1 MPAGAHLIC
10 LMGAAD
16 RRAKIDGMKARSA
29 PDRLEN
35 VSSPSISA
43 GQAGPSAPG
52 ARVSD
57 RALLQS
63 VSGILSQFIAE
74 TDPYSLFG
82 GLLDALLAL
91 TGSEYGFIGEIFH
104 AEDGSPYI
112 KSYATTNIAWSP
124 ETRRLYDETR
134 EKGMVFSRPDSLY
147 GAVMRSGQLV
157 ISNHPAGDPR
167 SGGLPQ
173 GHPPLDS
180 FMGMPFYGGGELLGV
195 AGIANR
201 PGGYH
206 QALAESLRPFLT
218 VCGTLIQ
225 AYRNNL
231 RHSRLEQELHRQ
243 RERRPG
249 AQRGV
254 ALGAG
259 YEFHDSP
266 LALMLN
272 GIPVLLTRKEL
283 ALLNHLVR
291 QRNRVAGTPEIERV
305 VWHGRLVG
313 ESSLRSLMR
322 RLRDKA
328 PELAIRTV
336 AGVGYLLTAPE

>member
-1 MPAGAHLIC
+1 M
-10 LMGAAD
+10 D
-16 RRAKIDGMKARSA
+16 RT
-29 PDRLEN
+29 
-35 VSSPSISA
+35 
-43 GQAGPSAPG
+43 
-52 ARVSD
+52 
-57 RALLQS
+57 LLQS
-63 VSGILSQFIAE
+63 VSGILSQFITE
-74 TDPYSLFG
+74 TNPYSLFG

-91 TGSEYGFIGEIFH
+91 TESEYGFIGEIFH
-104 AEDGSPYI
+104 AADGSPYI

-134 EKGMVFSRPDSLY
+134 KKGMVFSRQDSLY
-147 GAVMRSGQLV
+147 GTVMRTGQLV
-157 ISNHPAGDPR
+157 ISNHPGNDPR
-167 SGGLPQ
+167 SGGLPE
-173 GHPPLDS
+173 GHPPLNS

-206 QALAESLRPFLT
+206 QALAESLRPFLS
-218 VCGTLIQ
+218 VCGTLIL

-231 RHSRLEQELHRQ
+231 RHSQLEQELHRH
-243 RERRPG
+243 REGRHN
-249 AQRGV
+249 AQHGV
-254 ALGAG
+254 SLGAG

-266 LALMLN
+266 HALMLS

-291 QRNRVAGTPEIERV
+291 NRNRVSGTPEIERV
-305 VWHGRLVG
+305 VWHGRIVG

-328 PELAIRTV
+328 PELVIRTV
-336 AGVGYLLTAPE
+336 AGVGYMLVVSE